1 MFLDKPSAGV
11 DPVARRWMLKF
22 MEDNPTGRTVLLTT
36 HTMEEVET
44 LGNRT
49 GIIAPRK
56 RVLNIFL
63 NLYHVVLSLFFS

>member
-44 LGNRT
+44 LGNRIR
-49 GIIAPRK
+49 IIAEQK
-56 RVLNIFL
+56 C
-63 NLYHVVLSLFFS
+63 